1 MAGSTEGRSEGDAA
15 QQEGHTGCQREFGH
29 AEVQRQEYLDRRKA
43 EEGSRTADC
52 TGKDAADK
60 QGRPAVLRLDDR
72 AETEQLRQHQ
82 YLDGATGNRIQGLL
96 VELGGIMRADRHGRS
111 EEHTSE
117 LQSLMRNSYAVFCL
131 KKKMKNR
138 ISITH
143 NM

>member
-1 MAGSTEGRSEGDAA
+1 MRISDWSSDVCSSDLHRQVNVRPADMAGSTEGRSEGDAA

-96 VELGGIMRADRHGRS
+96 VELGDRKS
-111 EEHTSE
+111 TS
-117 LQSLMRNSYAVFCL
+117 LNS
-131 KKKMKNR
+131 
-138 ISITH
+138 SH
-143 NM
+143 